1 MTVIAKGYAPV
12 QCLWV
17 EDSPGN
23 VRLTLD
29 AFRNANTSVRSHVAT
44 DGTGAMTLPRH
55 DGKHRDAPRT
65 DLILLDLNLRS
76 VDGREALA
84 LFKVDAAV
92 KTIRTF
98 VLTTSEADADI
109 VESYKLQATCYL
121 TKPRRS
127 TSSRSW

>member
-17 EDSPGN
+17 EDSAGN

-44 DGTGAMTLPRH
+44 DGTGAMAFPRH

-109 VESYKLQATCYL
+109 LESYKLHATCYL

>member
-1 MTVIAKGYAPV
+1 
-12 QCLWV
+12 
-17 EDSPGN
+17 
-23 VRLTLD
+23 
-29 AFRNANTSVRSHVAT
+29 
-44 DGTGAMTLPRH
+44 
-55 DGKHRDAPRT
+55 
-65 DLILLDLNLRS
+65 